1 MKRALACA
9 LALAGC
15 TSFEDPDVV
24 VDLRVLA
31 ISADLP
37 EQIVDV
43 DLQHPQQPAELLQQ
57 LVPTEVCALVADPG
71 KDRGLHYEISICPY
85 TRNGRCDS
93 AATAVVGSGEIAD
106 PDTGV
111 QQPPMCATIAPNAN
125 LLGVLLEVLNDD
137 ALAGLGGID
146 YLAELR
152 VGGVGGDPDLD
163 LYAAKTLRVA
173 PRIPAERMANHNPTI
188 DGIMIDDATPLPL
201 GRCPAQAAPLEVA
214 PGTKLRF
221 TPLETAGARE
231 DYVVPTLSGAS
242 RMFTES
248 LTYQWI
254 SGAGSFSAG
263 STGGPRDVAGN
274 PAPLFTDWTAPKA
287 KDVSGP
293 TDVPLWIIQRDERLG
308 VTWYESCV
316 RVVP

>member
-9 LALAGC
+9 LALTGC
-15 TSFEDPDVV
+15 TSFEDPDIV

-31 ISADLP
+31 IRADLP

-71 KDRGLHYEISICPY
+71 KDRGLHYGFSICPY
-85 TRNGRCDS
+85 TRSGRCTS
-93 AATAVVGSGEIAD
+93 AATAVVGTGEITD
-106 PDTGV
+106 PDPGA
-111 QQPPMCATIAPNAN
+111 QQEPMCATIAPNAN
-125 LLGVLLEVLNDD
+125 LLGVLLEVLDSD

-173 PRIPAERMANHNPTI
+173 PRIPIERMANHNPTL
-188 DGIMIDDATPLPL
+188 DAIMIDDATLLPL
-201 GRCPAQAAPLEVA
+201 GRCGAQTAPREVA
-214 PGTKLRF
+214 PGTKLRL
-221 TPLETAGARE
+221 TPIETAGARE
-231 DYVVPTLSGAS
+231 DYVVPTLSGAA

-274 PAPLFTDWTAPKA
+274 PAPLFSDWTAPKA
-287 KDVSGP
+287 KDVRGP